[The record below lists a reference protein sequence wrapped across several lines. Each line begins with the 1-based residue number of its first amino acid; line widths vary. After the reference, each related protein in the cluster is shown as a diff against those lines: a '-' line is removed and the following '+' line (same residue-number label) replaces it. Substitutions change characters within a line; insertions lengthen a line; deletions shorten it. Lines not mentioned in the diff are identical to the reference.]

1 MTATQILSELER
13 RGVRL
18 ESVGERLRY
27 RPKDAVPA
35 EMVEVLRAH
44 KAELLQALRE
54 LKVKARVRG
63 QDAVIQSAEAD
74 VCFHCKG
81 EKVCQCALCAVPA
94 PRMQWAEG
102 QCRACLGTGFLAWP
116 EKVQ

>member
-1 MTATQILSELER
+1 MTVTQILSELER

-18 ESVGERLRY
+18 EAVGDRLRY

-44 KAELLQALRE
+44 KEELLQALRE

-63 QDAVIQSAEAD
+63 QDAVIQSTEAD

-81 EKVCQCALCAVPA
+81 KKVCHCALCAIPA
-94 PRMQWAEG
+94 PRMRWADG
-102 QCRACLGTGFLAWP
+102 QCRACLGTGALAWP
-116 EKVQ
+116 ERVQ

>member
-1 MTATQILSELER
+1 MTATQILCELER

-18 ESVGERLRY
+18 EAVGDRLRY

-54 LKVKARVRG
+54 LKVKARIRG
-63 QDAVIQSAEAD
+63 KEEIAETASAD

-81 EKVCQCALCAVPA
+81 AKVCSCALCAVPA
-94 PRMQWAEG
+94 PQMRWAEG
-102 QCRACLGTGFLAWP
+102 QCRACLGTGALAWP